1 MVLIFIKL
9 SFSFSLYFIL
19 IDPYMY
25 VYIYIYI
32 YIELEMVLNSLL
44 SLIIISVDDEMTKL
58 VSSFCES
65 VVKANLSVEKFGIVK
80 LKV

>member
-1 MVLIFIKL
+1 M
-9 SFSFSLYFIL
+9 
-19 IDPYMY
+19 
-25 VYIYIYI
+25 